1 MNQMV
6 ANTHKTNVL
15 SAVEGFMKD
24 KGAGRRQGRQA
35 DPDPRPTPR
44 NRGVSS
50 SYKKGFAHRISPI
63 LQGV

>member
-6 ANTHKTNVL
+6 ANTHKMNVL

-24 KGAGRRQGRQA
+24 KEAGRRQGRQA

-44 NRGVSS
+44 KRGVSS
-50 SYKKGFAHRISPI
+50 SCKKGTTHRKTAD
-63 LQGV
+63 L